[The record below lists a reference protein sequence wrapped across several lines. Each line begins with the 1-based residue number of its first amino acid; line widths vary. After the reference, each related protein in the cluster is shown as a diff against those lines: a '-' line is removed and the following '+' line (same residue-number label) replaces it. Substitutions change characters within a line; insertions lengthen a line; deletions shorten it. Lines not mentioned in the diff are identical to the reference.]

1 MKLYA
6 ISDLHGKLDFKVP
19 SCDLLLVGG
28 DVCPDF
34 APGTSYGSSMQE
46 QWLHSKWLNWL
57 DEQSIGHTFA
67 TFGNHDFTRKKE
79 SPTQFKVDEFVEYT
93 KIGMD
98 RSLKIWFSPW
108 SNTFGGWA
116 WMADPDKLKVNY
128 DLIPEN
134 VDIIVSHQPPYGFGD
149 EVDGQYSFGD
159 EDRHVG
165 SKELLKTLDRV
176 KPKVVICGHIHSGHG
191 TYTYTRPDGGATTI
205 YNVSL
210 VNEQYQRVYE
220 PTEIIL

>member
-1 MKLYA
+1 MIIYA
-6 ISDLHGKLDFKVP
+6 ISDLYGKLDFKVP

-46 QWLHSKWLNWL
+46 QWIHSKHQNWI
-57 DEQSIGHTFA
+57 DEQPIKTWAA
-67 TFGNHDFTRKKE
+67 TFGNHDFIRKGE
-79 SPTQFKVDEFVEYT
+79 VGAHFNVDELVE
-93 KIGMD
+93 ING
-98 RSLKIWFSPW
+98 LKIWFSPW

-116 WMADPDKLKVNY
+116 WMQDPTELVWQYNQ
-128 DLIPEN
+128 IPEG

-149 EVDGQYSFGD
+149 EVDGRYTFGD

-191 TYTYTRPDGGATTI
+191 TYTYTRPDGGVTTI

-210 VNEQYQRVYE
+210 VNEQYQRVHE
-220 PTEIIL
+220 PTEIILEESN